1 MKRILICEDDEI
13 LRLGIKTLLS
23 KFNVVVEEAK
33 NGSEAIEL
41 LEEKSYHLVITDIMM
56 PEVDGFGVVKYIKDH
71 NLNPAIICISAMN
84 DECTMLNMYDL
95 NIIEYITKPINL
107 NILEK
112 KLNVYFNILEI
123 EDKDDIKFNYQTNKV
138 LVFGEEI
145 DLTKKEFELLE
156 LLYSFSPQI
165 FSKYDLLNEIWYGNM
180 NMSEKIVEVTILNIR
195 KKLKDHKD
203 LIKTHRNLGYSFEK

>member
-1 MKRILICEDDEI
+1 MKRILICEDDDI

-23 KFNVVVEEAK
+23 KFNVVVEEAR

-84 DECTMLNMYDL
+84 DERTMLNMYDL

-112 KLNVYFNILEI
+112 KLNVYFNIFDI
-123 EDKDDIKFNYQTNKV
+123 EDKDDIEFNYQTNKV
-138 LVFGEEI
+138 LVFGDEI

-203 LIKTHRNLGYSFEK
+203 IIKTHRNLGYSFEK

>member
-84 DECTMLNMYDL
+84 DERTMLNMYDL

-112 KLNVYFNILEI
+112 KLNVYFNIFEI
-123 EDKDDIKFNYQTNKV
+123 EDKDDIKFNYQTNRV

>member
-13 LRLGIKTLLS
+13 LRLGIKTILS
-23 KFNVVVEEAK
+23 KFDVLVDEAA
-33 NGSEAIEL
+33 NGNEAIEF
-41 LEEKSYHLVITDIMM
+41 LEEKSYHFIITDIMM
-56 PEVDGFGVVKYIKDH
+56 PEVDGFGVVRYIKQH

-84 DECTMLNMYDL
+84 DERTMLNMYDL
-95 NIIEYITKPINL
+95 NVIEYLTKPINL

-112 KLNVYFNILEI
+112 KLEVYFNIFEI
-123 EDKDDIKFNYQTNKV
+123 QDKSEFEFNYQTNKV
-138 LVFGEEI
+138 RIYDEEI
-145 DLTKKEFELLE
+145 ELTKKEFELLE